1 MDVRRTSVCCAS
13 VGTEVEIM
21 AIRDIVGRLRN
32 NEEDFI
38 ELDMTEEDQAGRKLL
53 IEVERLDNY
62 NDSDRLQKKIRE
74 GNILVV
80 KIRDLKAKDM
90 EELKRSVEKLRKT
103 CMAIGGDIAG
113 LGDDWL
119 ILTPTTAKIHREE
132 AAS

>member
-1 MDVRRTSVCCAS
+1 
-13 VGTEVEIM
+13 M

-90 EELKRSVEKLRKT
+90 EELKRSVDKLSKT

-119 ILTPTTAKIHREE
+119 IVPPTTAKIHREE